1 MKKLLLT
8 IIIYVTT
15 LIGAVGIYAQDAA
28 APAAD
33 TSGQPAPNIFNLAYN
48 NILLV
53 LAVLVLIGV
62 ILAGLSL
69 IWALIEVQKMKL
81 LEKYGPEGLEKANLT
96 STGSLWSTISE
107 KAWNLVPK
115 DKEADIDLGHE
126 YDGIRELDNSLPPW
140 WLWLFYGTIIWAAVY
155 LWYYHVSDKGPSQEQ
170 EYIAAME
177 MGEAEKAKFLAT
189 QADAI
194 DEKTVTLLT
203 AEADLAEGKEIY
215 TANCLICHG
224 ANGEGT
230 VGPNFTDKYWIHGG
244 SINNLFTTIK
254 YGVPEKGMISWKSQ
268 LRPGA
273 MQKVASYIL
282 SLQGTNPPNQKAP
295 QGDLYDPGSATSTK
309 DTTAIGAAP
318 TPMDTTAV
326 APATDTKK

>member
-1 MKKLLLT
+1 MMKKLLLT

-15 LIGAVGIYAQDAA
+15 LIGAVGTYAQDAA

-69 IWALIEVQKMKL
+69 IWALIEVQKMRL

-155 LWYYHVSDKGPSQEQ
+155 LWYYHVSDKGPSEEQ

-177 MGEAEKAKFLAT
+177 TGEQSDQILQINIGYMVEVLIIFS
-189 QADAI
+189 
-194 DEKTVTLLT
+194 LLLST
-203 AEADLAEGKEIY
+203 G
-215 TANCLICHG
+215 CL
-224 ANGEGT
+224 
-230 VGPNFTDKYWIHGG
+230 K
-244 SINNLFTTIK
+244 
-254 YGVPEKGMISWKSQ
+254 KG
-268 LRPGA
+268 
-273 MQKVASYIL
+273 
-282 SLQGTNPPNQKAP
+282 
-295 QGDLYDPGSATSTK
+295 
-309 DTTAIGAAP
+309 
-318 TPMDTTAV
+318 
-326 APATDTKK
+326 